1 MMTVWSACHIHSS
14 WSYDGRWSLKEIA
27 AEFAR
32 RGFRVV
38 MITEHDRGFTEERR
52 LMHREAC
59 AEASTSAMLIIPGIE
74 YSDAA
79 NNVHVLVWGSVPFLG
94 EGVPTAELLRAVKA
108 SRGISVLAHPSRR
121 GAWRLFEP
129 EWAQY
134 LDGIELWNR
143 KTDGWAP
150 SRHAPLL
157 LKRYSAHP
165 FVGMDFHDR
174 RQLFPLG
181 MRIMTSEPITE
192 ESMLANVKA
201 GTYIPIAYGIELDT
215 VFRSGA
221 NLVLSTA
228 EVGRRAAAWT
238 YRRLNGPNGIGAT
251 DR

>member
-1 MMTVWSACHIHSS
+1 
-14 WSYDGRWSLKEIA
+14 
-27 AEFAR
+27 
-32 RGFRVV
+32 
-38 MITEHDRGFTEERR
+38 
-52 LMHREAC
+52 
-59 AEASTSAMLIIPGIE
+59 
-74 YSDAA
+74 
-79 NNVHVLVWGSVPFLG
+79 VHVLVWGSVPFLG

-129 EWAQY
+129 EWVQY

-157 LKRYSAHP
+157 LKRYSVHP

-201 GTYIPIAYGIELDT
+201 GTYTAIAYGIELDT

-228 EVGRRAAAWT
+228 EAGRRAAAWT
-238 YRRLNGPNGIGAT
+238 YRRLNGPNGIRAT